1 MAKLR
6 SSPVLT
12 LRTSS
17 VLIQGDRKPYCTFV
31 LAYRE
36 PRKETDWDEAV
47 MTFAADAAG
56 LIIQSDLDHITDTA
70 AE

>member
-1 MAKLR
+1 LPEK
-6 SSPVLT
+6 
-12 LRTSS
+12 
-17 VLIQGDRKPYCTFV
+17 GDRKPYCTFV

-36 PRKETDWDEAV
+36 PRKETNWDVAL

-56 LIIQSDLDHITDTA
+56 LIIQSDLDHTTDTA